1 MPGWAAL
8 AAACL
13 GQLMSVLDGTIV
25 NVALPA
31 LRRSLQL
38 GVVDLQWVINAYLL
52 AFGGLLL
59 LGGRLGDHF
68 GRKRVYLVG
77 AVIFLLASVAGG
89 LAPNGVT
96 LIIARAVQGVGAAL
110 LTPGT
115 LSLLAAAYP
124 EPRAR
129 GRALG
134 IWSATQG
141 VGASAGVLLG
151 GVLTD
156 TLGWR
161 WVFFVNIPI
170 GIVVIVLGG
179 LALVESRGDDDRAA
193 RLDVPGAVL
202 ITVAMSLLVYAVVDT
217 DRYAWGSLHT
227 LIPLEGSVV
236 ALIAFLIVEVRV
248 RAPLIPFA
256 IVRRPA
262 VAVGVLVISLFGAM
276 LTSTYYFLSLYLQGP
291 RGLNPL
297 DAGLA
302 FLPSTVV
309 SIGASSIGPGLCAR
323 FGPRRPLFVGLACST
338 VGMVW
343 LSRFGAHSDLVSSSL
358 LPSAV
363 FGIGIGTAFVCVTVL
378 VTAGV
383 ESAHT
388 GLASGLI
395 NAGRQIGGSIG
406 LAVLS
411 VIAAARTRE
420 VLAAHSGSV
429 AAAGASGYGVAL
441 LVGAGLGLTG
451 LLVVASSTAARAAR
465 GAALPATGLRAAAG
479 DPLPAA
485 TYPPTATGSRAA
497 TEDPLPAATDL
508 PTATGLRA
516 ARGDPL
522 PAAMDPPA
530 AAGSRAAAE
539 DPLPA
544 ATYPPAA
551 TASRAVAEGP
561 PPAATELAGAT
572 GLQSLADRGP
582 VGPPRPQ
589 TSLASPPTR
598 ATRLRTFAV
607 SALLALAALL
617 LAAARRGRGRD

>member
-31 LRRSLQL
+31 LRHSLHL
-38 GVVDLQWVINAYLL
+38 DVVDLQWVINAYLL

-179 LALVESRGDDDRAA
+179 LALVESRGHDDRAA

-202 ITVAMSLLVYAVVDT
+202 ITIAMSLLVYAVVDT

-227 LIPLEGSVV
+227 LIPLEASVV

-302 FLPSTVV
+302 FLPATVV

-343 LSRFGAHSDLVSSSL
+343 LSRFGAHSDLVTSSL

-383 ESAHT
+383 ESAYT

-420 VLAAHSGSV
+420 LLAAHTGTAVS
-429 AAAGASGYGVAL
+429 AGASGYGVAL
-441 LVGAGLGLTG
+441 LVGAGLGLIG

-465 GAALPATGLRAAAG
+465 EAPLPAAGLRAAAGALVPAATGLRAAAEDPLPGATGSRAAARDPLPAVTDLPAAAGLRAAARASVPAATDLPAAAGDPPPPAAG

-485 TYPPTATGSRAA
+485 T
-497 TEDPLPAATDL
+497 
-508 PTATGLRA
+508 
-516 ARGDPL
+516 
-522 PAAMDPPA
+522 
-530 AAGSRAAAE
+530 
-539 DPLPA
+539 
-544 ATYPPAA
+544 
-551 TASRAVAEGP
+551 
-561 PPAATELAGAT
+561 
-572 GLQSLADRGP
+572 GLQSLADKGP
-582 VGPPRPQ
+582 VGRPPP
-589 TSLASPPTR
+589 TPPPPLAPPPTR

-617 LAAARRGRGRD
+617 LAIARRGGGRD